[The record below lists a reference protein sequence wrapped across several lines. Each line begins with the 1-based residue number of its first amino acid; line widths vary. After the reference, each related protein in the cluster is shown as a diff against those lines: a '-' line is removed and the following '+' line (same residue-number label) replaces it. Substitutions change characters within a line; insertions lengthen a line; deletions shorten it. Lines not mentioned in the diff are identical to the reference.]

1 MFGLVP
7 FGSRKDL
14 SREDGFRSLFDVF
27 NEPFFHDDF
36 MPAFRQTGGMKVDV
50 RDLGDAFE
58 LTADLPGLKKED
70 IKLGYENNYLTISAE
85 QQEAKDD
92 KDEQGSY
99 IRRERH
105 YGSMSR
111 SFYIDGIDETKVSAE
126 FKDGVLRVN
135 LPKAQ
140 VTQVAKQIEIK

>member
-1 MFGLVP
+1 
-7 FGSRKDL
+7 
-14 SREDGFRSLFDVF
+14 
-27 NEPFFHDDF
+27 
-36 MPAFRQTGGMKVDV
+36 MKVDV

-85 QQEAKDD
+85 GQESKDD
-92 KDEQGSY
+92 KDEKGSY

-126 FKDGVLRVN
+126 FKDGVLHVN

-140 VTQVAKQIEIK
+140 VTQAAKQIEIK